1 MRPELEAEQEVD
13 FGRYGRTI
21 AARWWLVALAAAV
34 GVVVGWAVSL
44 GGGTVYRATA
54 TVYLGQ
60 PLTPSGNAQIQSLA
74 TNPTTVNQ
82 IVKSAGVT
90 RPIAEELG
98 VQPGK
103 LRRGVS
109 TKAVSGAIARA
120 GQTQL
125 VEVSVRGPWREESA
139 AAANRLAETVVE
151 RISVYVDSK
160 ITALGQL
167 AGSQEREL
175 DRLGRQIEENESAI
189 ASGTGLEPVE
199 RLTLANLGVIL
210 EQRRG
215 QLLEDLLQT
224 RQLLTLA
231 QDVER
236 AQVVTQASAVEV
248 TARSKRNAM
257 IVGGVIGL
265 IAGALLVLLPRA
277 RLAGPRLH
285 ARAS

>member
-21 AARWWLVALAAAV
+21 ASRWWLVAVAAAV
-34 GVVVGWAVSL
+34 GIAAGWAVSL

-60 PLTPSGNAQIQSLA
+60 PLSPSGNAQIQSLA

-82 IVKSAGVT
+82 IVKSPSVT
-90 RPIAEELG
+90 RPIAAALG
-98 VQPGK
+98 VEPGK

-109 TKAVSGAIARA
+109 TKAVSGAVARA

-139 AAANRLAETVVE
+139 KAANRLAETVVE
-151 RISVYVDSK
+151 RVSGYVDSK
-160 ITALGQL
+160 ISALGQL
-167 AGSQEREL
+167 ADSQEHEL
-175 DRLGRQIEENESAI
+175 DRLGRQLDENEAAI

-215 QLLEDLLQT
+215 QLVEDLLQT

-236 AQVVTQASAVEV
+236 AQVVTEAAAVQV
-248 TARSKRNAM
+248 AARSKRNAM
-257 IVGGVIGL
+257 LVGGVIGL
-265 IAGALLVLLPRA
+265 IAGALLALVWEPLGGR
-277 RLAGPRLH
+277 RLH
-285 ARAS
+285 TRA

>member
-21 AARWWLVALAAAV
+21 ASRWWLVALAAAV
-34 GVVVGWAVSL
+34 GVVAGWAVSL
-44 GGGTVYRATA
+44 GGGTAYRATA

-60 PLTPSGNAQIQSLA
+60 PLSPSGNAQIQSLA

-82 IVKSAGVT
+82 IVKSPSVT
-90 RPIAEELG
+90 RPIAEALG
-98 VQPGK
+98 VKPGK

-109 TKAVSGAIARA
+109 TKAVSGAVARA

-139 AAANRLAETVVE
+139 KAANRLAETVVE
-151 RISVYVDSK
+151 RVSGYVDSK
-160 ITALGQL
+160 IGALGQL
-167 AGSQEREL
+167 ADSQEHEL
-175 DRLGRQIEENESAI
+175 DRLGRQLDENEAAI

-215 QLLEDLLQT
+215 QLVEDLLQT

-236 AQVVTQASAVEV
+236 AQVVTEAAAVEV
-248 TARSKRNAM
+248 AARSKRNAM
-257 IVGGVIGL
+257 LVGGVIGL
-265 IAGALLVLLPRA
+265 IAGALLALVWEPLGGR
-277 RLAGPRLH
+277 RLH
-285 ARAS
+285 TRA